1 MARPTKAE
9 LEARAQK
16 EALSKDT
23 KSITNTVKPNTIKQ
37 NTTKPK
43 EVIPTKQE
51 PITPTKVIATP
62 NGAVELDNQPK
73 VSISKAAAQ
82 NQPSITKTF
91 LPKNS
96 AEILV
101 KNTSTK
107 QVHRFKNMREAELLM
122 KESNKYQLIK

>member
-9 LEARAQK
+9 QQAKMQN
-16 EALSKDT
+16 
-23 KSITNTVKPNTIKQ
+23 KSEFKSTTNDAEIAEIT
-37 NTTKPK
+37 

-101 KNTSTK
+101 QNTSTK